1 MENYPLAQYFEEV
14 AGLITNQ
21 TNLKSE
27 PTTDD
32 KKTLY
37 GLYKQATVGDVN
49 TARPGIF
56 DLTGKAKW
64 DAWNQYKGTP
74 QEKAKQEYVEFCKK
88 FFKDEI
94 AAKYN

>member
-14 AGLITNQ
+14 SELIKVK

-27 PTTDD
+27 PKVDD
-32 KKTLY
+32 QKVLY
-37 GLYKQATVGDVN
+37 GLYKQATIGDVN
-49 TARPGIF
+49 TTRPGMF

-64 DAWNQYKGTP
+64 DAWEKYKGTS
-74 QEKAKQEYVEFCKK
+74 QEKAKHDYVEFCKQ
-88 FFKDEI
+88 FFNDEV